1 MNSKLR
7 SSETDELFKAL
18 MLLENTEE
26 CYNFFEDLCT
36 VTELKSL
43 SQRFHVAKLLDE
55 GKTYMEVGSL
65 TGASTATISRISK
78 CLLYGADGYNLIL
91 KRLKTDLPAKEAKNK

>member
-1 MNSKLR
+1 MNTKLK

-43 SQRFHVAKLLDE
+43 SQRFHVAKLLSE
-55 GKTYMEVGSL
+55 GKTYIEVGEL

-78 CLLYGADGYNLIL
+78 CLSYGADGYNLIL
-91 KRLKTDLPAKEAKNK
+91 KRLKTAFFTEEDKK

>member
-1 MNSKLR
+1 MNTKLK

-43 SQRFHVAKLLDE
+43 SQRFHVAKLLSE
-55 GKTYMEVGSL
+55 GKTYIEVGEL

-78 CLLYGADGYNLIL
+78 CLMYGADGYNLIL
-91 KRLKTDLPAKEAKNK
+91 KRLQAAEKAEKDALK